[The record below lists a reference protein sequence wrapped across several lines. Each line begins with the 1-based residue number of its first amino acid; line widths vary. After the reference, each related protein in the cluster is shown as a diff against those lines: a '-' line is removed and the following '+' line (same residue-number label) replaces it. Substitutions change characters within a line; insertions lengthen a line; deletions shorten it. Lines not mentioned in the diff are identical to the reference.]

1 MKHLTVFLLLCLPI
15 IGKGQ
20 FYQQSDNTISV
31 QGVFITME
39 TPEQIDFHLT
49 IKYESPNFK
58 SGSDSL
64 LTITQ
69 EISNILEKNG
79 IEKEIIRVSGIS
91 VNENY
96 VYDYGERTKQGF
108 IGSSRI
114 EIQSI
119 LTQALTEKIF
129 KSVGEFQYDV
139 EYSVSFSLSEQ
150 QKEKLRKTTLE
161 KAIQDAREKADI
173 IAQSNNLRLV
183 RINKVN
189 FDDNMEFRPSHSEY
203 DIVQEDF
210 ILTRTSPERPF
221 LSELNL
227 NPKEI
232 SIMKS
237 IVIEWIIKKR

>member
-1 MKHLTVFLLLCLPI
+1 MKHLTAFLLICLPI
-15 IGKGQ
+15 FGKAQ

-31 QGVFITME
+31 QGIFITKE

-49 IKYESPNFK
+49 IRYASPNFK
-58 SGSDSL
+58 SCSDSL

-79 IEKEIIRVSGIS
+79 IEREIIRVSGIS

-96 VYDYGERTKQGF
+96 EYIHGERTKQGF

-119 LTQALTEKIF
+119 LSPAFTERIF
-129 KSVGEFQYDV
+129 LSISQFQYDV
-139 EYSVSFSLSEQ
+139 EYSVNFSLSEK
-150 QKEKLRKTTLE
+150 QKERLRRTSLE
-161 KAIQDAREKADI
+161 KAIQDAREKAEI
-173 IAQSNNLRLV
+173 IAISNNLRLL
-183 RINKVN
+183 RINKIN
-189 FDDNMEFRPSHSEY
+189 FDENAGFGLMHSEY
-203 DIVQEDF
+203 DIVKEEMN
-210 ILTRTSPERPF
+210 IPITRQGRPS

-232 SIMKS
+232 SIVKR
-237 IVIEWIIKKR
+237 IVIEWNIKK